1 LRPPTKAATGPVAV
15 EKASASSGLR
25 SAQTFFLL
33 PFSFKKKEARLW
45 IMEDADCGSR
55 VAFLERKVTKGT
67 FARSRGLA
75 ADPDEAAA
83 TGIMCKKAAR

>member
-1 LRPPTKAATGPVAV
+1 
-15 EKASASSGLR
+15 
-25 SAQTFFLL
+25 
-33 PFSFKKKEARLW
+33 
-45 IMEDADCGSR
+45 MEDADCGSR